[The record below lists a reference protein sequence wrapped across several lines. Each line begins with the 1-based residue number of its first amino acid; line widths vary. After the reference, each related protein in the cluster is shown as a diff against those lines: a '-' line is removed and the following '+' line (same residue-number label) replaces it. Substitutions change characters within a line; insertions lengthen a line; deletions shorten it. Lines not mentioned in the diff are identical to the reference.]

1 MGLPMTQRVFRGS
14 DTKCWKSEALRNL
27 SLMPRQV
34 VATGGGAVVRD
45 INWKYMKKG
54 LTVYLQVPL
63 DTLARRI
70 AAVGM
75 DSRPLLDF
83 GSGDAYTKIF
93 MNLFTLSKKRR
104 QAYSNADVT
113 VSLQHI
119 ATQEGLED
127 LSNITPSA
135 IALEVLVQIQGFL
148 LRNEREMSI

>member
-1 MGLPMTQRVFRGS
+1 
-14 DTKCWKSEALRNL
+14 
-27 SLMPRQV
+27 MPRQV